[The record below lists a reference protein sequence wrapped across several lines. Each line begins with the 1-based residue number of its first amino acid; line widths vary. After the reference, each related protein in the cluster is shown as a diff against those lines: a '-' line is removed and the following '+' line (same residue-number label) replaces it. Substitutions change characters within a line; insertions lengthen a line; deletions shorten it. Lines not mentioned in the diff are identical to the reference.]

1 MKIITSAVYPALVF
15 FLPTKLKE
23 KRKFMRNKLSVI
35 FILSILL
42 ASITFG
48 VVDATENNATWIT
61 FKNILGLKG
70 SKEEKA
76 SLAAVSNAPEISI
89 FKEELKPVL
98 FKPTRLY
105 TTNKEIDVLLE
116 EVTVEEG
123 GILGTPSEWNNGGWY
138 KRSAKPGEDGNIIID
153 GHYDT
158 SNGSPA
164 AFWGLKN
171 LEVSDKVF
179 LVDEVGRNFEY
190 QITELIYV
198 DIQDSNRIDVLNES
212 EGSTLT
218 LITCGGV
225 WLPSDGTYNKRLIVK
240 AQKHDQLA
248 GNY

>member
-1 MKIITSAVYPALVF
+1 
-15 FLPTKLKE
+15 
-23 KRKFMRNKLSVI
+23 MRNKLSAI
-35 FILSILL
+35 FILSLLL

-48 VVDATENNATWIT
+48 VVDATGNNATWV
-61 FKNILGLKG
+61 FMKSSFGLKNNV
-70 SKEEKA
+70 SKEA
-76 SLAAVSNAPEISI
+76 SIASAPAPETSI

-105 TTNKEIDVLLE
+105 TTNKEIDVFLE

-123 GILGTPSEWNNGGWY
+123 GILGVPSEWNNGGWY

-158 SNGSPA
+158 NSGAPA

-171 LEVSDKVF
+171 LEVSDRVF

-190 QITELIYV
+190 QITDLIYV
-198 DIQDSNRIDVLNES
+198 DIQDSNRIDVLNKS

-248 GNY
+248 VNY